1 MIILIDSGKAFD
13 KTQYPL
19 MIKKK
24 KTLSKPGIKNPQSD
38 KIYLWKP
45 ITNITTNGEKTEYF
59 FSKVINKTRLS
70 SHNFY
75 SILDGK
81 T

>member
-24 KTLSKPGIKNPQSD
+24 KTLRKPGIKNPQSD
-38 KIYLWKP
+38 KIYL
-45 ITNITTNGEKTEYF
+45 
-59 FSKVINKTRLS
+59 
-70 SHNFY
+70 
-75 SILDGK
+75 
-81 T
+81 